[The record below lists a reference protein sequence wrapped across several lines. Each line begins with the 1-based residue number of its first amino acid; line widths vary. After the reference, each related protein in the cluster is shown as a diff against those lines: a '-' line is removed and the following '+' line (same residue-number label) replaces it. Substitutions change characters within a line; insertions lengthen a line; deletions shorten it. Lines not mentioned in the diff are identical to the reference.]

1 MIDNFKIFEKTVWTN
16 HLLIVDVQEQ
26 FSQFFNDIY
35 LEKLYEHAEMFSNV
49 YQIYDTIDS
58 DKYSY
63 QFPNQVKTISK
74 EYGGGE
80 IQIKDA
86 NSYFTGE
93 TLENFLK
100 IDNLEYL
107 NDLEPGTNWK
117 MNNGDYYYYIGGQTY
132 NSIGHDWFICSEE
145 LYDFFTDIKSRNIS
159 LEVVGGAASECLFDV
174 TTVLESLEIEYKL
187 NDKFVYSYKGC
198 KF

>member
-1 MIDNFKIFEKTVWTN
+1 MIDNFKIYEKNVWTN

-49 YQIYDTIDS
+49 YQIFDTIDS
-58 DKYSY
+58 AEYSY
-63 QFPNQVKTISK
+63 DFPNQVKAINK
-74 EYGGGE
+74 EYGGE
-80 IQIKDA
+80 IQIEDA
-86 NSYFTGE
+86 NLYFNGE
-93 TLENFLK
+93 ILENFLK

-132 NSIGHDWFICSEE
+132 NSIGHDWFICPNK
-145 LYDFFTDIKSRNIS
+145 LYNFFTDIKNRSIS
-159 LEVVGGAASECLFDV
+159 FEVCGGAEYECLTDILV
-174 TTVLESLEIEYKL
+174 ILDSLDIEYKL